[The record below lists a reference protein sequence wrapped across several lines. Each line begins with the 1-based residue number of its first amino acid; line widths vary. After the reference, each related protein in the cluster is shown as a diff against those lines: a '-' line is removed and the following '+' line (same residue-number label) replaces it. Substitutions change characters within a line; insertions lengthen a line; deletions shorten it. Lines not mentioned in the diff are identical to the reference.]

1 MRFYTNVTALGNN
14 ILVRGYENGRSVKF
28 KEEFY
33 PTLFVK
39 SNKESKYKTLE
50 GESVEPIKPG
60 TIRDCR
66 EFFKKYD
73 GVDGFKIFGNEKYI
87 YQYISEKYPEDEI
100 KWDMSKI
107 NLVTIDIE
115 VQSEYGFP
123 DPWECNEEMLTI
135 SIQDYNTK
143 AITTWGRKPYY
154 PTQANVTYHH
164 YSDEQEMLR
173 AFLNWWTVNTPDIVT
188 GWNCRLYDIPYICG
202 RINRLFGNKVMRELS
217 PWNYVNHEEITLNG
231 RPHNVFDLIGISVL
245 DYMDLYKK
253 FTYTNQ
259 ESYRLDYIALVE
271 LGQKKLDH
279 SEFDTFKD
287 FYRGNWK
294 KFVDYNIVDVELVD
308 RLEDKLRL
316 IELVITMAYD
326 GKVNLRDPMFQVRLW
341 DAIIYNYLKKHNV
354 VIPQMDRSEKES
366 KFAGAYVKE
375 PVPGVY
381 DWVVSFDL
389 NSLYPHLIMQ
399 YNISPETLQES
410 RHPSVS
416 VERILNEDI
425 TFEMYKDFAV
435 CANGAM
441 FSKKEEGFL
450 PKLMKKMYAER
461 KAFKTQM
468 LKSKQKLVDIESEIK
483 RRGL

>member
-123 DPWECNEEMLTI
+123 DPWECSEEMLTI

-217 PWNYVNHEEITLNG
+217 PWNYVNHEEITING

-253 FTYTNQ
+253 FTYRTKRVIDWITLPWLN
-259 ESYRLDYIALVE
+259 LVRRNWIT
-271 LGQKKLDH
+271 LSLTH
-279 SEFDTFKD
+279 SKTSIVGTG
-287 FYRGNWK
+287 RSLLITTSLTLNWLT
-294 KFVDYNIVDVELVD
+294 D
-308 RLEDKLRL
+308 
-316 IELVITMAYD
+316 
-326 GKVNLRDPMFQVRLW
+326 
-341 DAIIYNYLKKHNV
+341 LKIN
-354 VIPQMDRSEKES
+354 
-366 KFAGAYVKE
+366 
-375 PVPGVY
+375 
-381 DWVVSFDL
+381 
-389 NSLYPHLIMQ
+389 
-399 YNISPETLQES
+399 
-410 RHPSVS
+410 
-416 VERILNEDI
+416 
-425 TFEMYKDFAV
+425 
-435 CANGAM
+435 
-441 FSKKEEGFL
+441 
-450 PKLMKKMYAER
+450 
-461 KAFKTQM
+461 
-468 LKSKQKLVDIESEIK
+468 
-483 RRGL
+483 